1 VYVRLRLLPAPL
13 TVTQA
18 ELQFSSEYQG
28 LMDAYLAKNAEERKK
43 LKENKNAAELHSYRL
58 EDYGLT
64 QEKVLE
70 RFGDYINKYNL
81 REPKKT

>member
-1 VYVRLRLLPAPL
+1 
-13 TVTQA
+13 
-18 ELQFSSEYQG
+18 
-28 LMDAYLAKNAEERKK
+28 MDAYIAKNAEERKK
-43 LKENKNAAELHSYRL
+43 LKEQKKSSELHSYRL

-81 REPKKT
+81 REAKKNSN